1 MKRSKRLLFNKKA
14 IVGIEAA
21 IVLIAFVIIAAALS
35 YVVVNMGFFASQ
47 KAKDTISRGVEEA
60 TSALQLDGS
69 VIAKT
74 NDTHVAVSYIV
85 IPVKLSVGRESVDLS
100 ENTTVVTV
108 QISGNN
114 SHYMS
119 NIYNGTASTVDY
131 DSANLT
137 QTLES
142 LFGSET
148 NPTAYFAIEN
158 SDGDKL
164 LESKEKAFLLIY
176 FGNSTFAWEYDT
188 VKIEVKGSRGASLT
202 VEREIPAGLAT
213 DEFIDLG

>member
-1 MKRSKRLLFNKKA
+1 LFNRKG

-60 TSALQLDGS
+60 TSAIQLDGS

-74 NDTHVAVSYIV
+74 NDTYAAVSYII
-85 IPVKLSVGRESVDLS
+85 IPVKLSVGRESVDIS

-108 QISGNN
+108 QISGNH

-119 NIYNGTASTVDY
+119 NIYEGTKSTGYV
-131 DSANLT
+131 STNLT
-137 QTLES
+137 QTLQS
-142 LFGSET
+142 LFGSVT
-148 NPTAYFAIEN
+148 NPTAYFVIEN
-158 SDGDKL
+158 SDGDEL

-176 FGNSTFAWEYDT
+176 FGNSTLAWQYDT
-188 VKIEVKGSRGASLT
+188 VKIEVKSSRGASLT
-202 VEREIPAGLAT
+202 VEREIPAGLDT
-213 DEFIDLG
+213 NQFVDLG